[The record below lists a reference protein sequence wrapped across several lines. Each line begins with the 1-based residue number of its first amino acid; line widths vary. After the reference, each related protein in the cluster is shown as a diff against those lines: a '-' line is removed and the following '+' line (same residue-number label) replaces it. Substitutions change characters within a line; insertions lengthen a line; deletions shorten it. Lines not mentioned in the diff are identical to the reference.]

1 MLATSKTELFST
13 RPIAAIQLKQHL
25 ELTLNFIYSFI
36 CLRIIH
42 KKKKKKIAQTLQNK
56 TPKKGICL
64 TSDFWLL
71 FYCLFHRI

>member
-25 ELTLNFIYSFI
+25 ELTLNFIYSSI

-42 KKKKKKIAQTLQNK
+42 KKKKENSPDIAE
-56 TPKKGICL
+56 
-64 TSDFWLL
+64 
-71 FYCLFHRI
+71 